1 MCIITLSNC
10 GIFIKFAYDFK
21 IIRGFFSR
29 IFEYKKKKRGE
40 GKLEKRN
47 PFTRCRVIYCFD
59 IGSGLFVLFLQ
70 INYSE
75 FFQLSILYRDW
86 VSLFRI

>member
-29 IFEYKKKKRGE
+29 IFEYKKKKEGGGE
-40 GKLEKRN
+40 IGKKK
-47 PFTRCRVIYCFD
+47 PFYEMSCNILLRYW
-59 IGSGLFVLFLQ
+59 IGTLRA
-70 INYSE
+70 
-75 FFQLSILYRDW
+75 FFTDK
-86 VSLFRI
+86 LFRIFPTFNIIS